1 MDKHTQIR
9 LWKISCFIGFCSVF
23 SVPSAAEQEQDE
35 TAVEYQEID
44 LAAEANEET
53 SIPEILSADAALN
66 YKQTVQL
73 KTQDEETLE
82 LDLDVLFE
90 TQYFKDLYQR
100 MGDQLLMTS
109 TIVLTLEKIEANNIG
124 LFDDLDKLAWLKNV
138 YVESGKQELDNLL
151 DMLESNQSTI
161 VDQLFD
167 YCNDELLSYGMIDKK
182 NQGVDVQ
189 EQDPLALNA
198 EVMDS
203 DDIDFEDVYIDKINL

>member
-1 MDKHTQIR
+1 M
-9 LWKISCFIGFCSVF
+9 
-23 SVPSAAEQEQDE
+23 
-35 TAVEYQEID
+35 
-44 LAAEANEET
+44 
-53 SIPEILSADAALN
+53 
-66 YKQTVQL
+66 KQ
-73 KTQDEETLE
+73 LE

-124 LFDDLDKLAWLKNV
+124 LFDDLDKLAWLKSV

-167 YCNDELLSYGMIDKK
+167 YCNNELLSYGMIDK

-189 EQDPLALNA
+189 RT
-198 EVMDS
+198 
-203 DDIDFEDVYIDKINL
+203 